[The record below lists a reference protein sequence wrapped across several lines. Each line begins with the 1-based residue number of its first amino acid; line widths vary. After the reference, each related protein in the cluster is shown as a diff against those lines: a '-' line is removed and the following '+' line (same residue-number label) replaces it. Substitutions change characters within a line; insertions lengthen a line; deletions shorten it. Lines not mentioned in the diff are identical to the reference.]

1 MPSLEG
7 LSLAI
12 TCTCLPL
19 RQDVKIH
26 ETWPPGNVAAE
37 LAKIGV
43 DVKRDGTIAFVED
56 GRDKVRE
63 QFLDLYEDAHPKS
76 REKTVLSLVP
86 AIFGFLLNVEGLPL
100 KSHIQMKKCPC
111 CTEFV
116 EMPAMRRLYCRHRNK
131 WYHRDVMA
139 ADNMVNIV
147 RGCLEHDERPAY
159 LKLPSKYKNTP
170 MKRKADEGDI
180 KLPRAQNDPDF
191 VTMSCSKSGNLQSHE
206 EQIKRSELPPIE
218 TRHGFPSPSLNRDL
232 LNRVKCRVCLQSFVS
247 TLDAPFTSDD
257 EKQRHHPSMKFTAKI
272 RLCLDDCVLW

>member
-1 MPSLEG
+1 MIESNLIIFAMPSLEG

-100 KSHIQMKKCPC
+100 KSHIQMKK
-111 CTEFV
+111 
-116 EMPAMRRLYCRHRNK
+116 
-131 WYHRDVMA
+131 
-139 ADNMVNIV
+139 
-147 RGCLEHDERPAY
+147 GCLEHDERPAY

-206 EQIKRSELPPIE
+206 EQIKS
-218 TRHGFPSPSLNRDL
+218 RHGFPSPSLNRDL

-257 EKQRHHPSMKFTAKI
+257 EK
-272 RLCLDDCVLW
+272 